1 MVRLLVINPNT
12 SPQVSASIDAMVKE
26 EAGSAVTVDTVTA
39 NFGFHYIASRS
50 AVAIAGH
57 AVLDTAAGAIASGA
71 NPDAIILGCFGDPG
85 LEALQEMTGVPVIGF
100 AEAGLY
106 AAAALDGPFLVAT
119 RGQVWREMLQDLVR
133 KLNLQDRVS
142 GIHSIN
148 EEDDIGAIAQ
158 SLAEDAQE
166 RGGKRIVVGGAGLIP
181 ILPSIAKAC
190 SLPILDPHRAAV
202 RKAIRMAQ
210 DAQRTTATTRFRER
224 TKGLSEPLRRVFS
237 DSELALPLAGN
248 AH

>member
-12 SPQVSASIDAMVKE
+12 SPHVSASIDAMVKE
-26 EAGSAVTVDTVTA
+26 EAGRAPTAHTRTA
-39 NFGFHYIASRS
+39 NFGVHYIPSRS
-50 AVAIAGH
+50 ARATAGH
-57 AVLDTAAGAIASGA
+57 AVLDAAAGAIASGA

-100 AEAGLY
+100 AEAGLN

-148 EEDDIGAIAQ
+148 EENDVGAIAQ
-158 SLAEDAQE
+158 SLAADAQE
-166 RGGKRIVVGGAGLIP
+166 HGAKRIVVGGAGLIP
-181 ILPSIAKAC
+181 ILPGIAKAC
-190 SLPILDPHRAAV
+190 TLPILDPHRAAV

-210 DAQRTTATTRFRER
+210 DAQRMTATRFRER
-224 TKGLSEPLRRVFS
+224 TKGLSEPLSRVFS
-237 DSELALPLAGN
+237 DPELALPLAGN
-248 AH
+248 TH

>member
-12 SPQVSASIDAMVKE
+12 SPHVSASIDAMVKE

-57 AVLDTAAGAIASGA
+57 AVLDAAAGAIASGA

-100 AEAGLY
+100 AEAGLN

-148 EEDDIGAIAQ
+148 EENDVGAIAQ
-158 SLAEDAQE
+158 SLAADAQE
-166 RGGKRIVVGGAGLIP
+166 HGAKRIVVGGAGLIP
-181 ILPSIAKAC
+181 ILPGIAKAC
-190 SLPILDPHRAAV
+190 TLPILDPHRAAV

-210 DAQRTTATTRFRER
+210 DAQRMTATRFRER
-224 TKGLSEPLRRVFS
+224 TKGLSEPLSRVFS
-237 DSELALPLAGN
+237 DPELALPLAGN
-248 AH
+248 TH